1 MRVREYDVRICTYK
15 TGKGDMKVI
24 SFADDLEVL
33 VDADRI
39 MPQGKGSKLYFRP
52 DSRGFKL
59 SERGTIQ
66 IQNRDWVRSLQKFE
80 GQYGLMYDS
89 EIKLYYVDQDL
100 ASGLETTKAFG
111 TKLGEKKNNYKKH
124 LGPKNYTPS
133 PSEVKKPTVTVKKQV
148 RELSNNKEVKPDAQ
162 ESKEVKSQGSVVVKA
177 LLDYA
182 LLSAIKKDYDNVI
195 QALTELQTI
204 IKEEK

>member
-1 MRVREYDVRICTYK
+1 MRVKEYDVRICTYK

-24 SFADDLEVL
+24 SFVDDLGAL
-33 VDADRI
+33 VDAERI

-59 SERGTIQ
+59 SRSGVIQ

-89 EIKLYYVDQDL
+89 ELKLYYVDQEL
-100 ASGLETTKAFG
+100 ASCLETTKAFG
-111 TKLGEKKNNYKKH
+111 TKLGKRRNNYKKH
-124 LGPKNYTPS
+124 SGPKNCTPS
-133 PSEVKKPTVTVKKQV
+133 PYEVKKPTVTVKKQV
-148 RELSNNKEVKPDAQ
+148 KELSNNAEVKPDAQ
-162 ESKEVKSQGSVVVKA
+162 ESKKVKSLRSVVVKA
-177 LLDYA
+177 LLDFA

>member
-1 MRVREYDVRICTYK
+1 MRVKEYDVRICTYK
-15 TGKGDMKVI
+15 TGRGDMKVI
-24 SFADDLEVL
+24 SFADEFEVL
-33 VDADRI
+33 VDAERI

-59 SERGTIQ
+59 NGRGIIQ

-89 EIKLYYVDQDL
+89 ELKLYYVDQEL
-100 ASGLETTKAFG
+100 ASCLETTKAFG
-111 TKLGEKKNNYKKH
+111 TKLGERKNNYKKH
-124 LGPKNYTPS
+124 SGPKNYTPS

-148 RELSNNKEVKPDAQ
+148 KELSNNEEVKPDAQ

-177 LLDYA
+177 LLDFA

>member
-1 MRVREYDVRICTYK
+1 MRVKGYDVRICTYK
-15 TGKGDMKVI
+15 TGKGEMKVI

-33 VDADRI
+33 VDSERI
-39 MPQGKGSKLYFRP
+39 MPQGKGSKLYFKP

-59 SERGTIQ
+59 TDRGILQ
-66 IQNRDWVRSLQKFE
+66 IQNRDWVRSLKKFE

-89 EIKLYYVDQDL
+89 QLKLYYVDQEL
-100 ASGLETTKAFG
+100 AQALETTKAYG
-111 TKLGEKKNNYKKH
+111 QKLGEKRNNYKKH
-124 LGPKNYTPS
+124 AGPKNVTPK
-133 PSEVKKPTVTVKKQV
+133 PEEVKKPVVTVKKQIK
-148 RELSNNKEVKPDAQ
+148 ELSNTKEVKPDAQ

-182 LLSAIKKDYDNVI
+182 LLCAIQKDYDNVI
-195 QALTELQTI
+195 SALSELKTI